1 MDVTALNNIA
11 LSQISPST
19 SPSDISVAIL
29 GKQLDVTQ
37 KLGDTMIQAMERS
50 VNPHIGGNIDI
61 SVYYRIKKQESA
73 FTQLLL
79 FVLESFYFRI
89 FYFKFFI
96 LLKKSQ

>member
-61 SVYYRIKKQESA
+61 S
-73 FTQLLL
+73 L
-79 FVLESFYFRI
+79 F
-89 FYFKFFI
+89 
-96 LLKKSQ
+96 

>member
-29 GKQLDVTQ
+29 GKPLDVPQ

-61 SVYYRIKKQESA
+61 SV
-73 FTQLLL
+73 
-79 FVLESFYFRI
+79 
-89 FYFKFFI
+89 
-96 LLKKSQ
+96 

>member
-50 VNPHIGGNIDI
+50 VNP
-61 SVYYRIKKQESA
+61 
-73 FTQLLL
+73 QLAATLIFL
-79 FVLESFYFRI
+79 FSTE
-89 FYFKFFI
+89 
-96 LLKKSQ
+96 

>member
-1 MDVTALNNIA
+1 MDVTALNNMA

-61 SVYYRIKKQESA
+61 SV
-73 FTQLLL
+73 
-79 FVLESFYFRI
+79 
-89 FYFKFFI
+89 
-96 LLKKSQ
+96 

>member
-37 KLGDTMIQAMERS
+37 KLGDTMIRAMERS

-61 SVYYRIKKQESA
+61 SV
-73 FTQLLL
+73 
-79 FVLESFYFRI
+79 
-89 FYFKFFI
+89 
-96 LLKKSQ
+96 

>member
-19 SPSDISVAIL
+19 SPSDISVALL

-61 SVYYRIKKQESA
+61 SV
-73 FTQLLL
+73 
-79 FVLESFYFRI
+79 
-89 FYFKFFI
+89 
-96 LLKKSQ
+96 

>member
-37 KLGDTMIQAMERS
+37 KLGDTMIQGMERS

-61 SVYYRIKKQESA
+61 SV
-73 FTQLLL
+73 
-79 FVLESFYFRI
+79 
-89 FYFKFFI
+89 
-96 LLKKSQ
+96 

>member
-50 VNPHIGGNIDI
+50 VNPPIGGNTDI
-61 SVYYRIKKQESA
+61 SV
-73 FTQLLL
+73 
-79 FVLESFYFRI
+79 
-89 FYFKFFI
+89 
-96 LLKKSQ
+96 

>member
-50 VNPHIGGNIDI
+50 VNPQIGGNIDI
-61 SVYYRIKKQESA
+61 SD
-73 FTQLLL
+73 
-79 FVLESFYFRI
+79 
-89 FYFKFFI
+89 
-96 LLKKSQ
+96 

>member
-19 SPSDISVAIL
+19 SPSDISVAIF

-61 SVYYRIKKQESA
+61 SV
-73 FTQLLL
+73 
-79 FVLESFYFRI
+79 
-89 FYFKFFI
+89 
-96 LLKKSQ
+96 

>member
-37 KLGDTMIQAMERS
+37 KLGNTMIQAMERS

-61 SVYYRIKKQESA
+61 SV
-73 FTQLLL
+73 
-79 FVLESFYFRI
+79 
-89 FYFKFFI
+89 
-96 LLKKSQ
+96 

>member
-50 VNPHIGGNIDI
+50 ENPHIGGNIDI
-61 SVYYRIKKQESA
+61 SV
-73 FTQLLL
+73 
-79 FVLESFYFRI
+79 
-89 FYFKFFI
+89 
-96 LLKKSQ
+96 

>member
-61 SVYYRIKKQESA
+61 TV
-73 FTQLLL
+73 
-79 FVLESFYFRI
+79 
-89 FYFKFFI
+89 
-96 LLKKSQ
+96 

>member
-19 SPSDISVAIL
+19 SPSYISVAIL

-61 SVYYRIKKQESA
+61 SV
-73 FTQLLL
+73 
-79 FVLESFYFRI
+79 
-89 FYFKFFI
+89 
-96 LLKKSQ
+96 

>member
-50 VNPHIGGNIDI
+50 VNPHIGGNINI
-61 SVYYRIKKQESA
+61 SV
-73 FTQLLL
+73 
-79 FVLESFYFRI
+79 
-89 FYFKFFI
+89 
-96 LLKKSQ
+96 

>member
-19 SPSDISVAIL
+19 SPSDISVEIL

-61 SVYYRIKKQESA
+61 SV
-73 FTQLLL
+73 
-79 FVLESFYFRI
+79 
-89 FYFKFFI
+89 
-96 LLKKSQ
+96 

>member
-50 VNPHIGGNIDI
+50 VNPHIDGYIDS
-61 SVYYRIKKQESA
+61 SV
-73 FTQLLL
+73 
-79 FVLESFYFRI
+79 
-89 FYFKFFI
+89 
-96 LLKKSQ
+96 

>member
-19 SPSDISVAIL
+19 SPSDISVAFL

-61 SVYYRIKKQESA
+61 SV
-73 FTQLLL
+73 
-79 FVLESFYFRI
+79 
-89 FYFKFFI
+89 
-96 LLKKSQ
+96 

>member
-1 MDVTALNNIA
+1 MDVTTLNNIA

-50 VNPHIGGNIDI
+50 VNPHSGGNIDI
-61 SVYYRIKKQESA
+61 SV
-73 FTQLLL
+73 
-79 FVLESFYFRI
+79 
-89 FYFKFFI
+89 
-96 LLKKSQ
+96 

>member
-19 SPSDISVAIL
+19 SPSDIRVAIL

-61 SVYYRIKKQESA
+61 SV
-73 FTQLLL
+73 
-79 FVLESFYFRI
+79 
-89 FYFKFFI
+89 
-96 LLKKSQ
+96 

>member
-50 VNPHIGGNIDI
+50 VNPHIGGNIDF
-61 SVYYRIKKQESA
+61 SV
-73 FTQLLL
+73 
-79 FVLESFYFRI
+79 
-89 FYFKFFI
+89 
-96 LLKKSQ
+96 

>member
-29 GKQLDVTQ
+29 GQQLDVTQ

-61 SVYYRIKKQESA
+61 SV
-73 FTQLLL
+73 
-79 FVLESFYFRI
+79 
-89 FYFKFFI
+89 
-96 LLKKSQ
+96 

>member
-50 VNPHIGGNIDI
+50 VNPHIGGNIEI
-61 SVYYRIKKQESA
+61 GRAHV
-73 FTQLLL
+73 
-79 FVLESFYFRI
+79 
-89 FYFKFFI
+89 
-96 LLKKSQ
+96 

>member
-11 LSQISPST
+11 LSPISPST
-19 SPSDISVAIL
+19 SPSDLSVAIL

-61 SVYYRIKKQESA
+61 SV
-73 FTQLLL
+73 
-79 FVLESFYFRI
+79 
-89 FYFKFFI
+89 
-96 LLKKSQ
+96 

>member
-37 KLGDTMIQAMERS
+37 KLGDTMIQSMERS

-61 SVYYRIKKQESA
+61 SV
-73 FTQLLL
+73 
-79 FVLESFYFRI
+79 
-89 FYFKFFI
+89 
-96 LLKKSQ
+96 

>member
-37 KLGDTMIQAMERS
+37 KLGDTMLQAMERS

-61 SVYYRIKKQESA
+61 SV
-73 FTQLLL
+73 
-79 FVLESFYFRI
+79 
-89 FYFKFFI
+89 
-96 LLKKSQ
+96 

>member
-11 LSQISPST
+11 LSQISQST

-61 SVYYRIKKQESA
+61 SV
-73 FTQLLL
+73 
-79 FVLESFYFRI
+79 
-89 FYFKFFI
+89 
-96 LLKKSQ
+96 

>member
-1 MDVTALNNIA
+1 MDVTALNNIT

-61 SVYYRIKKQESA
+61 SV
-73 FTQLLL
+73 
-79 FVLESFYFRI
+79 
-89 FYFKFFI
+89 
-96 LLKKSQ
+96 

>member
-11 LSQISPST
+11 LSKISPST

-61 SVYYRIKKQESA
+61 SV
-73 FTQLLL
+73 
-79 FVLESFYFRI
+79 
-89 FYFKFFI
+89 
-96 LLKKSQ
+96 

>member
-1 MDVTALNNIA
+1 MDVTALNNIP

-61 SVYYRIKKQESA
+61 SV
-73 FTQLLL
+73 
-79 FVLESFYFRI
+79 
-89 FYFKFFI
+89 
-96 LLKKSQ
+96 

>member
-29 GKQLDVTQ
+29 GKQLYVTQ

-61 SVYYRIKKQESA
+61 SV
-73 FTQLLL
+73 
-79 FVLESFYFRI
+79 
-89 FYFKFFI
+89 
-96 LLKKSQ
+96 

>member
-37 KLGDTMIQAMERS
+37 NLGDTMIQAMERS

-61 SVYYRIKKQESA
+61 SV
-73 FTQLLL
+73 
-79 FVLESFYFRI
+79 
-89 FYFKFFI
+89 
-96 LLKKSQ
+96 

>member
-11 LSQISPST
+11 LSEISPST

-61 SVYYRIKKQESA
+61 SV
-73 FTQLLL
+73 
-79 FVLESFYFRI
+79 
-89 FYFKFFI
+89 
-96 LLKKSQ
+96 

>member
-11 LSQISPST
+11 LSQISPRT

-50 VNPHIGGNIDI
+50 MNPHIGGNIDI
-61 SVYYRIKKQESA
+61 SV
-73 FTQLLL
+73 
-79 FVLESFYFRI
+79 
-89 FYFKFFI
+89 
-96 LLKKSQ
+96 

>member
-37 KLGDTMIQAMERS
+37 KLEDTMIQAVERS

-61 SVYYRIKKQESA
+61 SV
-73 FTQLLL
+73 
-79 FVLESFYFRI
+79 
-89 FYFKFFI
+89 
-96 LLKKSQ
+96 

>member
-19 SPSDISVAIL
+19 SPSDISVTIL

-61 SVYYRIKKQESA
+61 SV
-73 FTQLLL
+73 
-79 FVLESFYFRI
+79 
-89 FYFKFFI
+89 
-96 LLKKSQ
+96 

>member
-37 KLGDTMIQAMERS
+37 KLGDTMIQAMECS

-61 SVYYRIKKQESA
+61 SV
-73 FTQLLL
+73 
-79 FVLESFYFRI
+79 
-89 FYFKFFI
+89 
-96 LLKKSQ
+96 